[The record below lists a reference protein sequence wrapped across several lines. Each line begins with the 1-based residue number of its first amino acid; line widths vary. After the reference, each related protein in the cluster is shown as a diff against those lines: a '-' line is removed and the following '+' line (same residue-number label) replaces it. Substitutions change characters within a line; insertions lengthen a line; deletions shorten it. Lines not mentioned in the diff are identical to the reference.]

1 MERFTI
7 KNWILKRVSDG
18 STYRTEVPG
27 SVLYTLQNGT
37 MVIPR
42 LELFNDMGHI
52 ESFIIEKLHFEK

>member
-7 KNWILKRVSDG
+7 KNWILKRVC
-18 STYRTEVPG
+18 
-27 SVLYTLQNGT
+27 SVSIIDFTAQHGT